1 MPAYHSKL
9 NNGEIDFPESC
20 GCALVKFEPNKVNP
34 DDIIGET
41 FAFFRANVFFRN
53 FPVTTSVDRTLI
65 YMTLYLQQCLVKCEK
80 ITDKKEASRELSI
93 QAQKPFAIPGEPGF
107 ELGSIFSNPKSSKES
122 DSFSSY
128 IKQARA
134 EIGARLCEVLYDG
147 PNGEK
152 NKWWMAF
159 SKKKFMG
166 KEFKN

>member
-80 ITDKKEASRELSI
+80 ITGNRLAFKKV
-93 QAQKPFAIPGEPGF
+93 KKT
-107 ELGSIFSNPKSSKES
+107 SIFDIPYYVTDNSKVKKIHKWKPS
-122 DSFSSY
+122 RNIDKILNDIY
-128 IKQARA
+128 IWL
-134 EIGARLCEVLYDG
+134 I
-147 PNGEK
+147 K
-152 NKWWMAF
+152 NKYL
-159 SKKKFMG
+159 KNY
-166 KEFKN
+166 FK